1 MLQTA
6 ELEHKYSANAS
17 ITFPNFSCT
26 AGETLVILG
35 QSGVGKTTLLHI
47 LGGLLKPTKG
57 VVSIDG
63 KDIYKGSASKM
74 DAYRGR
80 NIGIVFQQAH
90 FVQALS
96 VKENLL
102 LAQQMGGGT
111 DNKDKIEE
119 LLSSLNISHKAD
131 KYPENLSQ
139 GEKQRAAIA
148 RALVNNPKIILAD
161 EPTSALDDNN
171 CNEVVQLL
179 EQQAKEAN
187 AALIIV
193 THDNRLTEIFA
204 NQITLQ

>member
-1 MLQTA
+1 MLQTLQ
-6 ELEHKYSANAS
+6 LEHHYTVKDK
-17 ITFPNFSCT
+17 ITFPDIICK
-26 AGETLVILG
+26 AGDTFLILG

-47 LGGLLKPTKG
+47 LGGLLRPTKG
-57 VVSIDG
+57 SVSIDG
-63 KDIYKGSASKM
+63 KNMYDISASKM
-74 DAYRGR
+74 DAYRGHY
-80 NIGIVFQQAH
+80 IGIIFQQAH
-90 FVQALS
+90 FVQALT

-102 LAQQMGGGT
+102 LAQQMGGT
-111 DNKDKIEE
+111 SDKNKIEE
-119 LLSSLNISHKAD
+119 LLSSLNIDHKAD

-204 NQITLQ
+204 NQIILQ